1 MPTSPTPAPDGAVD
15 DPGPATGTTGTTTAG
30 ATSTTRTTSTT
41 STLPGA
47 DLLPTDPAP
56 TGPVRAVRSPVDVQD
71 VRPIRVHHPSDLL
84 GATLTAVGAV
94 LVVVLATYAQNTTT
108 GVAEDV
114 QGFATLLRRIL
125 FVPVNVLVGFTTVVV
140 PIAVLTELALRRL
153 GRQLLQTVLAAVA
166 AMLVVA
172 ALVWTF
178 ETFGSETLVQGLSVR
193 LGGTWRL
200 TIPEYSAMLTALL
213 TVAGPRSR
221 RRTVAWSWNLLWVT
235 TGVVL
240 ITAAASLP
248 GIALALLVGRV
259 AGLAVRY
266 VGGVDPERAYGS
278 ALVAG
283 LRRAGVVPASV
294 VRVPD
299 PVLEADRTATD
310 TLAALPPATP
320 ARLALAR
327 TAGDRL
333 YDVTT
338 DDGQHRDVL
347 VLDGDRQVVGMLTR
361 LWRSM
366 RLRGLEGRSS
376 LSLRQATE
384 RAALLSYAASA
395 AGVRTPQLLSIAEAQ
410 DSMLL
415 VQETTGDAVPLSDL
429 ESEDVDDE
437 VLRAIWAQLR
447 LAHTA
452 GVAHR
457 ALTSDVILVERSPDG
472 PRVWLTA
479 WEHGDVASSE
489 LARRLD
495 TTQLVAVLALRVGAA
510 RAVGSAAEVLPDGE
524 IEAIGPLLQ
533 TVTLPR
539 RTREEMRA
547 HKEVL
552 AELRSALVA
561 RLPEA
566 DVQPQQLVR
575 FGARTLLT
583 ILLTVVAVFVVLTY
597 VNVAQIG
604 PVLAESDWRYS
615 VLAFALGLLTLLGAA
630 LAFVAFSPVRLSVW
644 RATLVQTAATFVA
657 LAAPAG
663 IGPAALN
670 LRMLTRRGV
679 SGSLAGATVALVQVS
694 QFVTTLLLLL
704 VLTVTSGV
712 HSPSSFSVSPA
723 MLIALAV
730 VAGLV
735 GTALLFP
742 PVRTWVQRTVG
753 PTMRQT
759 LPRLIEVLGQP
770 WRLALAIGGNVLMTM
785 GYVLAFDAALAALG
799 QEASLVQVAL
809 VYLTGNTAGSVVP
822 TPGGIGTVETALA
835 LSLSTVAGINI
846 GVAGT
851 VALLFRLLTYWLRI
865 PFGWLA
871 MRYLTRIGEL

>member
-1 MPTSPTPAPDGAVD
+1 MPISSTPAPDGRVG
-15 DPGPATGTTGTTTAG
+15 DPGATGLTTDRRADEPPTATG
-30 ATSTTRTTSTT
+30 A
-41 STLPGA
+41 
-47 DLLPTDPAP
+47 
-56 TGPVRAVRSPVDVQD
+56 VRAVRSRVDVLD
-71 VRPIRVHHPSDLL
+71 VRPTRVHHPSDLL
-84 GATLTAVGAV
+84 GATLTAIGAV

-125 FVPVNVLVGFTTVVV
+125 FVPVNVLVGITTVVV

-153 GRQLLQTVLAAVA
+153 GRQLLQAVLAAVA

-172 ALVWTF
+172 ALHWTLLS
-178 ETFGSETLVQGLSVR
+178 FGSETLVQGLSVR
-193 LGGTWRL
+193 LGGQWTL
-200 TIPEYSAMLTALL
+200 TIPEYSAMLTGLL

-240 ITAAASLP
+240 VTAAASLP
-248 GIALALLVGRV
+248 GIGLALLVGRV

-266 VGGVDPERAYGS
+266 VAGVDPERAYGTS
-278 ALVAG
+278 LLTG
-283 LRRAGVVPASV
+283 LRRAGVEPARV

-299 PVLEADRTATD
+299 PALESDRTAATTD
-310 TLAALPPATP
+310 VLASLPPAGP

-327 TAGDRL
+327 TSGDRL

-338 DDGQHRDVL
+338 DDGRHLDLL

-361 LWRSM
+361 LWRSL

-384 RAALLSYAASA
+384 RTALLSYAARA
-395 AGVRTPQLLSIAEAQ
+395 AGVRTPQLLSVGEAE

-415 VQETTGDAVPLSDL
+415 VQESTAAAVPLSELDAD
-429 ESEDVDDE
+429 DVDDA
-437 VLRAIWAQLR
+437 VLHELWRQLR

-452 GVAHR
+452 GMAHR
-457 ALTSDVILVERSPDG
+457 ALTSDVVLVERTPAG
-472 PRVWLTA
+472 PLVWVTA
-479 WEHGDVASSE
+479 WEQGDVASSE

-495 TTQLVAVLALRVGAA
+495 TAQLVALLALRVGAA
-510 RAVGSAAEVLPDGE
+510 RAVDSAAEVLPEAD

-552 AELRSALVA
+552 AELRSVLVS

-566 DVQPQQLVR
+566 SVQPEQLVR
-575 FGARTLLT
+575 FGARTIFT
-583 ILLTVVAVFVVLTY
+583 ILLTIVAVFVILTY

-604 PVLAESDWRYS
+604 PVLAEADWRFS
-615 VLAFALGLLTLLGAA
+615 VLAFALGLLTLVGAA

-679 SGSLAGATVALVQVS
+679 TGSLAAATVALVQVS

-712 HSPSSFSVSPA
+712 QSPSPLSVSPA
-723 MLIALAV
+723 MLVALAV
-730 VAGLV
+730 VAALV
-735 GTALLFP
+735 GLALLFP
-742 PVRTWVQRTVG
+742 GVRTWVQRTVG
-753 PTMRQT
+753 PTVRQT

-770 WRLALAIGGNVLMTM
+770 RRLALAVGGNVLMTM

-799 QEASLVQVAL
+799 QQASLVQVAL
-809 VYLTGNTAGSVVP
+809 VYLTGNTAGSIIP
-822 TPGGIGTVETALA
+822 TPGGIGTVDIALA
-835 LSLSTVAGINI
+835 AGLSTIAGINF
-846 GVAGT
+846 GVATT
-851 VALLFRLLTYWLRI
+851 VALLFRLMTYWLRI
-865 PFGWLA
+865 PLGWAA
-871 MRYLTRIGEL
+871 MRYLTRKGEL